1 MNNVLKS
8 FETQQEVI
16 SVLLNDDNTIML
28 SIDFKGNSVSEKLF
42 LPKLKFIKFI
52 KSGDMLFVYLD
63 DLSIKKY
70 FSEWINEFLYS
81 LLKADKTINLI
92 EKFNKSLK
100 VLIRVGEKDLKI
112 SLNAAKGLYGELFY
126 LKNCLLKAK
135 YDMDS
140 ILDAWHRPS
149 LANHDFVFDKYS
161 IEIKCISK
169 NNTTVKIASEYQLD
183 AIENKDLF
191 LQCYIFDDIIQSS
204 VDSLGNI
211 YNEILLLLKTNS
223 LKDSFSL
230 KCSTDITG
238 YLGPEYIKLDFNFIL
253 IDEMK
258 YKVDQSKFPRIQKN
272 QFSPFINNISYNID
286 ISSIENFKI

>member
-8 FETQQEVI
+8 LETQQEVI

-63 DLSIKKY
+63 DLSIQKY
-70 FSEWINEFLYS
+70 FSEWINEFLCS

-126 LKNCLLKAK
+126 LKKCLIEAK

-211 YNEILLLLKTNS
+211 YNEILILLKTNT
-223 LKDSFSL
+223 LKDIFSL
-230 KCSTDITG
+230 KCTTDITG

-286 ISSIENFKI
+286 ISSIEKFKI